1 MIYISTGG
9 VLTVFFVRIMFAGLR
24 PKPGQRRDEMDRKE
38 VLNTV
43 IQTIQDCSEISA
55 AKVYGSWLFD
65 ETSVD
70 LDMAVMVPSAGSVV
84 ESSVY
89 VALRDLRTELCG
101 RVGQDIDLVPH
112 TEDELTNPISPFWYP
127 RYNPSLVYG
136 MDIKGSMDIGPVT
149 FRQDM
154 FDYSSMAEY
163 VILDNRTI
171 TRRQLARTLS
181 PEEARIF
188 ASKLL
193 HGPGN
198 ALTYIACKR
207 RIKGYIRSPSDLRGC
222 ICAFDREFG
231 LETGPATGFLEACK
245 RGIGFTD
252 ALRLMRW
259 YEHLVSAVLYG
270 GEHRARYTE
279 ACAALGQF

>member
-1 MIYISTGG
+1 
-9 VLTVFFVRIMFAGLR
+9 
-24 PKPGQRRDEMDRKE
+24 MDRQE
-38 VLNTV
+38 ILQTV
-43 IQTIQDCSEISA
+43 IQTIRECSEISA
-55 AKVYGSWLFD
+55 ARVYGSWLFD
-65 ETSVD
+65 ERSVD
-70 LDMAVMVPSAGSVV
+70 LDIAVMVPSMGFVV
-84 ESSVY
+84 DSGTY
-89 VALRDLRTELCG
+89 VALRDMRAKLCG
-101 RVGQDIDLVPH
+101 LVGQDIDLVPH

-127 RYNPSLVYG
+127 RYNPSLVHG
-136 MDIKGSMDIGPVT
+136 TDIKGSIDLEPVT
-149 FRQDM
+149 CRSEI

-181 PEEARIF
+181 PGEARIF

-207 RIKGYIRSPSDLRGC
+207 RIKDYIRSPSDLRGC
-222 ICAFDREFG
+222 IGALDREFG

-245 RGIGFTD
+245 GGIGFTD
-252 ALRLMRW
+252 ALRLMWW

-279 ACAALGQF
+279 ACAALGQS